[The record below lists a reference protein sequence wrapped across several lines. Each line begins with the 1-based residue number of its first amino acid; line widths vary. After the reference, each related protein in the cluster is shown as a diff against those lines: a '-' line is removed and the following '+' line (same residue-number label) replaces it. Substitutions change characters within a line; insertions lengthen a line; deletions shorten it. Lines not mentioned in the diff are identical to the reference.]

1 LSLGNKNI
9 IKNERQL
16 NPYKNVNATR
26 IYAKLDFE
34 PWYNVLNVNMEAV
47 NSITD
52 SARREKEMP
61 G

>member
-1 LSLGNKNI
+1 MSLGNKNI

-16 NPYKNVNATR
+16 NPYKNVNAIR
-26 IYAKLDFE
+26 IYPKLDFE
-34 PWYNVLNVNMEAV
+34 PWYNVLNVNVEAV